1 MWGTHR
7 FRENQANEKTKLL
20 STPEEDKGCRRSGC
34 GPAALPGSAAN
45 SSCLVL
51 IMRTLT
57 ISSVL

>member
-1 MWGTHR
+1 MWGTQR

-45 SSCLVL
+45 SICLVL
-51 IMRTLT
+51 IM
-57 ISSVL
+57 